1 MCPIYVSIFQLQIL
15 VENQGRIGYGPYA
28 RDFKGLASN
37 VTLNG
42 QILNSWSIY
51 GMPLNDTQAILKY
64 VNTIRQLQKANI
76 DAANLILEDLK
87 ATRGKG
93 SFWLGEFEVPCSDSK
108 YELSN
113 I

>member
-1 MCPIYVSIFQLQIL
+1 
-15 VENQGRIGYGPYA
+15 
-28 RDFKGLASN
+28 
-37 VTLNG
+37 
-42 QILNSWSIY
+42 
-51 GMPLNDTQAILKY
+51 MPLNDTQAILKY

-108 YELSN
+108 YGLSN